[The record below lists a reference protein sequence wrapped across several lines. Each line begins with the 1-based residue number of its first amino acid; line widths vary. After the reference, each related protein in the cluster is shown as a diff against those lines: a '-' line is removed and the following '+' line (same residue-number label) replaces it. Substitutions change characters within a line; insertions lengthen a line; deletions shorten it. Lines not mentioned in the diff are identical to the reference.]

1 MPATHYKTIATNW
14 SPESRSA
21 RSFQII
27 TIVFVLVFIVA
38 AIFISS
44 LDVPKKE
51 RKAKQPVPERVAKFI
66 TEKKKVEP
74 PKPKPKEIEKPKP
87 IPKPK
92 PKVVRKKETEAEKK
106 KPLTKKEKD
115 ARDKASKSGLL
126 ALASEMA
133 DLMDTSDVSAQV
145 GAKVKKSTRD
155 AKEASGVDSDILTAG
170 VGKGSG
176 GVNDG
181 DYVAGVNAAQLDARE
196 VALVKQSLL
205 KSDQVEKDSEEEA
218 GIKRR
223 GDNVRSEEEV
233 TIVFDQNK
241 GQLYSIYNRARR
253 KQPGLKGKVV
263 LEISISPEGKVT
275 NVSVK
280 SSELNDPK
288 LERRLI
294 ARIKQF
300 KFEAKDVEPVTV
312 TFPIEFLPS

>member
-1 MPATHYKTIATNW
+1 MAAPYNSIAASW

-21 RSFQII
+21 RAFQI
-27 TIVFVLVFIVA
+27 TALLFVLLFIAAAVFM
-38 AIFISS
+38 ST

-51 RKAKQPVPERVAKFI
+51 RKAKPPVPERVAKFI

-74 PKPKPKEIEKPKP
+74 PKPKPKEVEPPKP
-87 IPKPK
+87 IPEPK

-106 KPLTKKEKD
+106 KPLTKKEKE
-115 ARDKASKSGLL
+115 ARDKASQSGLL

-145 GAKVKKSTRD
+145 GAKVKRSSGSAKKS
-155 AKEASGVDSDILTAG
+155 SGVDTEVLTAG

-176 GVNDG
+176 GVSST
-181 DYVAGVNAAQLDARE
+181 DYVAGVSTTQLDARE
-196 VALVKQSLL
+196 VELVKQSLL
-205 KSDQVEKDSEEEA
+205 KSDDVEKDPQELAAE
-218 GIKRR
+218 KRR

-263 LEISISPEGKVT
+263 LEITISPEGNVT
-275 NVSVK
+275 NVK
-280 SSELNDPK
+280 IASSELNDPK
-288 LERRLI
+288 LERRLL

-300 KFEAKDVEPVTV
+300 KFKAKDVEPVTV